1 MTSPTDPFVRAQL
14 HITGFVQGVA
24 YRATARDEGR
34 RLGLTGLVRNLPDGS
49 VEAVVEGPRSA
60 VDAFV
65 SWCWKGPSAARVA
78 GVQVKLGPVSG
89 AFEGFRIAPLPTGS
103 GLR

>member
-1 MTSPTDPFVRAQL
+1 MTSPPDPHVRAQL
-14 HITGFVQGVA
+14 HITGLVQGVS
-24 YRATARDEGR
+24 YRVSAREEGQ
-34 RLGLTGLVRNLPDGS
+34 RLGLTGLVRNLSDGS

-65 SWCWKGPSAARVA
+65 SWCWQGPSAARVA
-78 GVQVKLGPVSG
+78 GVQVKLGPASG
-89 AFEGFRIAPLPTGS
+89 AFEGFRIHPLPTGS